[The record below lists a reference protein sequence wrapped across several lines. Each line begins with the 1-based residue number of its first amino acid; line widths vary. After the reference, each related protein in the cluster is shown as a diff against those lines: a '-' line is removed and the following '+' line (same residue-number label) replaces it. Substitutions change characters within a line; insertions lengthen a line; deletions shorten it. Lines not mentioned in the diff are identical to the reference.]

1 VIHSRLPSGGRTTI
15 GKSSAR
21 ASVAMSAT
29 VSIENG
35 ACSMSTRAK
44 SSPAA
49 FSRVSTAGVR
59 ISVIQVP
66 SCTSPRSA
74 RTR

>member
-15 GKSSAR
+15 GKSIAR
-21 ASVAMSAT
+21 ASAAMSAT

-35 ACSMSTRAK
+35 ECSMSIRAK

-49 FSRVSTAGVR
+49 LSNVSTPGVR
-59 ISVIQVP
+59 IIVTHVP
-66 SCTSPRSA
+66 I
-74 RTR
+74 